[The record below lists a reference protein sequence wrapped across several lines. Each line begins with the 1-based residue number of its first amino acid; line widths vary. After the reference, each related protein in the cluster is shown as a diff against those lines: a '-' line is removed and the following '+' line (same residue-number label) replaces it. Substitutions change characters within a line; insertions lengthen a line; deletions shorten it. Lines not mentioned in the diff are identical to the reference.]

1 MTQLVRGR
9 QNELM
14 FDSTD
19 PKRAEPFVV
28 QVEARSVI
36 ILEIGGATPG
46 VLAEVEH
53 SVGNPVLGIWQ
64 KFVVS
69 GVAAELSGENTKLL
83 LDVPGTYRVSVDT
96 ATSPRV
102 VMSAEKRAQDEV
114 YRMAVNGVPAAAV
127 AAVADCEPIPPL
139 GLISNWG

>member
-14 FDSTD
+14 FDSAD
-19 PKRAEPFVV
+19 PMNAEPFIV

-36 ILEIGGATPG
+36 VLEIGGATPD

-53 SVGNPVLGIWQ
+53 SVGNPVLGVWQ
-64 KFVVS
+64 KMVIS
-69 GVAAELSGENTKLL
+69 GVAAELSDKNTKLL
-83 LDVPGTYRVSVDT
+83 LDVPGTYRVSVS
-96 ATSPRV
+96 AGTSPRV

-114 YRMAVNGVPAAAV
+114 YRMAVNGLPAAV
-127 AAVADCEPIPPL
+127 PEPEPDCEPSVPL
-139 GLISNWG
+139 GILTTWG